1 MGKNRLRLILVIAAL
16 VLGAW
21 YVYPTFRVVTL
32 SDEKKAA
39 MGPEA
44 FAEYRSKALNLGL
57 DLQGGMHLVLQ
68 VDRTK
73 LSEDEASDAVDRALE
88 IIRNRVDQF
97 GVAEPSIQR
106 QGDDRI
112 VVQLPG
118 VRNPLQ
124 AKSLIGQ
131 TALLEFKLVRSSS
144 EFTET
149 LRRVDDYLYERYKKS
164 GGEKEQKSGE
174 EGDEESDGDQE
185 SAEGNDEAEAG
196 ETKEGESDASAL
208 DGQGA
213 EPTPGDTT
221 KPDPGDTAFTGDD
234 FLAEETKAQDEA
246 SRQSPLTSRL
256 RFFRTGEQ
264 DNGWVPEDNIAQVES
279 LLAVPGVRGLIPFG
293 ASFAWGRD
301 LKNYGDADMKA
312 LYLIDDRAELTG
324 KSVSNAIVQV
334 GLDSN
339 RPNTPGVSLTLTGE
353 GAHDFSRITGNNVGR
368 RLAIVLDGKVH
379 SAPNIID
386 KIPHGRASI
395 TGQFDFDE
403 AKVLAI
409 VLRAG
414 ALPAPLEIMEERT
427 VGPSL
432 GRDSIRMGVR
442 AAIFGGIVVVVF
454 MIFYYKGAGVIAN
467 VALVL
472 NLVFLMAALS
482 GLHATLTL
490 PGIAGIILTIGMA
503 VDANV
508 LIFERIREELR
519 NRKTVR
525 ASIESGYGRAF
536 RTILDANVTTLITA
550 FVLLQFGTAS
560 IKGFAVTLSIGIL
573 TSMFT
578 ALVVTRLIFDF
589 MVDRFAVKK
598 LSI

>member
-21 YVYPTFRVVTL
+21 YVYPTIRVVSL
-32 SDEKKAA
+32 SPEEKEA
-39 MGPEA
+39 MGTEA
-44 FAEYRSKALNLGL
+44 YANVRADALNLGL

-68 VDRTK
+68 VDRSK
-73 LSEDEASDAVDRALE
+73 LSEDEATDAVDRALE

-149 LRRVDDYLYERYKKS
+149 LRRIDDYLYERYKK
-164 GGEKEQKSGE
+164 GAGAREKSGNGDGE
-174 EGDEESDGDQE
+174 SDDDEESSGEDESKDGE
-185 SAEGNDEAEAG
+185 SE
-196 ETKEGESDASAL
+196 ETESDASVV
-208 DGQGA
+208 DGQEA
-213 EPTPGDTT
+213 EPIPGDTT
-221 KPDPGDTAFTGDD
+221 KPDPGDTALTGEDD
-234 FLAEETKAQDEA
+234 FLAEETAARDE
-246 SRQSPLTSRL
+246 SSLQSPLTSRL
-256 RFFRTGEQ
+256 RFFRSGEQ
-264 DNGWVPEDNIAQVES
+264 DNAWVPEDQIADVDS
-279 LLAVPGVRGLIPFG
+279 LLAVPGVRGLVPFG
-293 ASFAWGRD
+293 ARFSWGRD
-301 LKNYGDADMKA
+301 FQNYGDADMKA
-312 LYLIDDRAELTG
+312 LYLINDRAELTG
-324 KSVSNAIVQV
+324 KAVSNALVQV

-353 GAHDFSRITGNNVGR
+353 GSHDFSRITGNNVGR

-379 SAPNIID
+379 SAPTIID

-403 AKVLAI
+403 AKVLSI

-442 AAIFGGIVVVVF
+442 AAIFGGILVVVF
-454 MIFYYKGAGVIAN
+454 MIVYYKGAGMIAN
-467 VALVL
+467 VALIL
-472 NLVFLMAALS
+472 NLVLLMAALS
-482 GLHATLTL
+482 ALGATLTL

-578 ALVVTRLIFDF
+578 ALIVTRLIFDF
-589 MVDRFAVKK
+589 MVDRFALKK
-598 LSI
+598 LNI